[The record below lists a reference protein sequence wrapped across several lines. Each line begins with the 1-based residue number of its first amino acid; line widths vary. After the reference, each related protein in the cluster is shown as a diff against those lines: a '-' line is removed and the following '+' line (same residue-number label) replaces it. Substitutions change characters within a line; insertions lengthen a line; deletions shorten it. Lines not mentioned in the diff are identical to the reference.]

1 MWSVGSS
8 FDGTDRHTLAE
19 RWTGGSW
26 NIVATPDGP
35 QPNSFLTAV
44 DSKGAG
50 NVWAVGFSASANPFD
65 PQSTTLVETWSGT
78 SWSVVDS
85 PNPTM
90 PGGGEST
97 DELFGVA
104 VAGPG
109 DVWAVGKTADFSDS
123 QSLILHW
130 DGVQWTDMS
139 TADDGP
145 AGWLTAIEVV
155 APDDI
160 WAVGFDSV
168 DFVQVNLIKHWDG
181 QHWTN
186 VEAPN
191 VGSFVNQLQSVSA
204 TSKDDVW
211 AVGFHLAL
219 FGVDQ
224 VNQTS
229 ILHWNGSVWS
239 VVDSPNRSQKNNELF
254 GVVGTAAGSAWA
266 VGFWDNGVQILTLIQ
281 HWDGLTWNVISGSPN
296 ASDAINQL
304 TGVVSVGPNE
314 AWAVGQ
320 DAEGPTSKPSSRT
333 SRVRGWSGRGRSRG
347 RRSLRRERRCP
358 DLRHLDDATRG
369 DRGRRRCG
377 LYRGDERADHLREC
391 DEAEAPRALAR
402 RREPLENPVER
413 DQRIGP
419 AVARPEHVPRA
430 QDGGR
435 EAARAQDLLSLRARL
450 PVRLHGRRRMRHADV
465 DEVRDPRR
473 GRRLD
478 GRPQGGQVDRAE
490 ERSLRRARVRHADEL
505 EERVARRDAG
515 GKAPRVER
523 VPRHRLAAGG
533 YGEPRS
539 GLGPRQRAHGM
550 AAREE
555 PRDHPAAEVARGSRD
570 EDVASPHRS
579 HPMLLLS

>member
-1 MWSVGSS
+1 MSRLRWSSAAYPVLCLVFLLGFPALAAAQPPHFGYSPHFCSIWNTFPSANLASGDSTLGAITAISASDMWSVGSS
-8 FDGTDRHTLAE
+8 FDGTDRHTFAE

-44 DSKGAG
+44 DSKGTG
-50 NVWAVGFSASANPFD
+50 SVWAVGFSASANPFD
-65 PQSTTLVETWSGT
+65 PQSTTLVETWNGT
-78 SWSVVDS
+78 SWSVVNS

-97 DELFGVA
+97 DELFGVG

-145 AGWLTAIEVV
+145 GGWLTAIEVV

-168 DFVQVNLIKHWDG
+168 NFIQVNLIKHWDG

-224 VNQTS
+224 FNQTS

-320 DAEGPTSKPSSRT
+320 DAGGFNFETF
-333 SRVRGWSGRGRSRG
+333 VAH
-347 RRSLRRERRCP
+347 LACP
-358 DLRHLDDATRG
+358 
-369 DRGRRRCG
+369 
-377 LYRGDERADHLREC
+377 
-391 DEAEAPRALAR
+391 
-402 RREPLENPVER
+402 
-413 DQRIGP
+413 
-419 AVARPEHVPRA
+419 
-430 QDGGR
+430 
-435 EAARAQDLLSLRARL
+435 
-450 PVRLHGRRRMRHADV
+450 
-465 DEVRDPRR
+465 
-473 GRRLD
+473 
-478 GRPQGGQVDRAE
+478 
-490 ERSLRRARVRHADEL
+490 
-505 EERVARRDAG
+505 
-515 GKAPRVER
+515 
-523 VPRHRLAAGG
+523 
-533 YGEPRS
+533 
-539 GLGPRQRAHGM
+539 GM
-550 AAREE
+550 AA
-555 PRDHPAAEVARGSRD
+555 PRTVTR
-570 EDVASPHRS
+570 
-579 HPMLLLS
+579 